1 MSRNNPNLR
10 IEISALDRLA
20 QPMRRINRRF
30 EQLQRPVGRLQRSLR
45 GLGREAGL
53 QRMGTAFAG
62 IGRSVGK
69 VGKELGGVITK
80 MGVLGGLAS
89 AGGLAIGKSFVDTAA
104 QFEKFETILSRLE
117 GSKEAGKKSMAWIED
132 FAAKTP
138 YELEQVTDAFV
149 KLRAYG
155 MDPINGD
162 LLRTLGDTSAAM
174 GKDMMQAVEAI
185 ADAVTGENERL
196 KEFGIKAAS
205 SGNKIVYEYT
215 NSAGKTMRK
224 AVQKGNR
231 EMIQSTLQ
239 MIWND
244 KYGGAMKDL
253 SGTWQGMISNLLDQ
267 WSRFKRLVME
277 SGPFELLKEK
287 LGGLLDRLNQM
298 SETGELKRRAEEL
311 GKTLVSAFYKT
322 RDAVKELY
330 SGFQQL
336 KQHLQQ
342 IIDFGSALVERF
354 GGVKV
359 VLTAL
364 AVLIGGKLIIAM
376 GALLLAFKTLGA
388 AMLLTPFGLITTA
401 IAGLVYAG
409 VELYQRFEIVRKVF
423 KAFWA
428 FNDKFNPFLGMV
440 RAANHLIKVLTGF
453 DILDSIKTKLANLL
467 PAWITRKLGWSIDS
481 TAEESSTAT
490 PSAGDARSA
499 AAVRQQAAKQQSV
512 DINNRAAVTVDFA
525 NVPRGTQVKTRTD
538 RGTDLDTSLDYAMS
552 W

>member
-80 MGVLGGLAS
+80 MGVLGGLAG
-89 AGGLAIGKSFVDTAA
+89 AGGLAVGKSFVDTAA

-423 KAFWA
+423 KALWA
-428 FNDKFNPFLGMV
+428 FNDKYNPFLGMV

-481 TAEESSTAT
+481 NVAEPTTAT

-499 AAVRQQAAKQQSV
+499 AAVRQQAARQQSV
-512 DINNRAAVTVDFA
+512 DVHNRAAVTVDFA